1 MAMSRLSTEPVFAM
15 ISRIVPFVLL
25 AILVSIHAQ
34 LWSGRGSMPY
44 VKDMKQQIT
53 TQKTENETAVRENVR
68 LETEVND
75 LKQGMDMVEGKARN
89 ELGMV
94 KPNEVFVQYTR
105 K

>member
-1 MAMSRLSTEPVFAM
+1 M

-25 AILVSIHAQ
+25 AVLVSIHAQ
-34 LWSGRGSMPY
+34 LWSGRGSIPH
-44 VKDMKQQIT
+44 VKELKAQIAQQKIDI
-53 TQKTENETAVRENVR
+53 EAAERENLR

-75 LKQGMDMVEGKARN
+75 LKQGMDMVEAKARH

>member
-1 MAMSRLSTEPVFAM
+1 M

-25 AILVSIHAQ
+25 ATLVSIHAQ
-34 LWSGRGSMPY
+34 LWSGRGSVPY
-44 VKDMKQQIT
+44 VKDMQKQIA
-53 TQKTENETAVRENVR
+53 TQKTDNDAAGRENAR
-68 LETEVND
+68 LETEVSD
-75 LKQGMDMVEGKARN
+75 LKQGMDMVEAKARN

>member
-1 MAMSRLSTEPVFAM
+1 M

-34 LWSGRGSMPY
+34 LWSGRGSVPY
-44 VKDMKQQIT
+44 VKDMKKQIA
-53 TQKTENETAVRENVR
+53 TQKTDNDAAGRENAR
-68 LETEVND
+68 LETEVSD
-75 LKQGMDMVEGKARN
+75 LKQGMDMVEAKARN

-94 KPNEVFVQYTR
+94 TPNEVFVQYTR

>member
-1 MAMSRLSTEPVFAM
+1 M

-25 AILVSIHAQ
+25 AVLVSIHAQ
-34 LWSGRGSMPY
+34 LWSGHGSLPY
-44 VKDMKQQIT
+44 VHDMKQQIAA
-53 TQKTENETAVRENVR
+53 QKAENEAAKQENAR
-68 LETEVND
+68 LATEVED
-75 LKQGMDMVEGKARN
+75 LKQGMDMVEARARN

>member
-1 MAMSRLSTEPVFAM
+1 MSRLSSGPDFLM

-44 VKDMKQQIT
+44 VKDMKQQIA

>member
-1 MAMSRLSTEPVFAM
+1 M

-34 LWSGRGSMPY
+34 LWSGRGSLPY
-44 VKDMKQQIT
+44 VKDMKQKIA
-53 TQKTENETAVRENVR
+53 TQKQENEAAQHENAR

-75 LKQGMDMVEGKARN
+75 LKQGMDMVEAKARN

>member
-1 MAMSRLSTEPVFAM
+1 M

-34 LWSGRGSMPY
+34 LWSGRGSIPY
-44 VKDMKQQIT
+44 VTDMKTQIAT
-53 TQKTENETAVRENVR
+53 KKTENEAAQRENTR

-75 LKQGMDMVEGKARN
+75 LKQGMDMVEAKARN
-89 ELGMV
+89 ELGML
-94 KPNEVFVQYTR
+94 KPNEVLVQYTR